1 MSGHSKWAT
10 TKHKKAAIDAK
21 RGKAFTRL
29 AKEITVAARMGGGD
43 PEGNPRLRTAML
55 KAREENMP
63 MENIRKAIQR
73 GTGEIPGAH
82 YEDYQFEGHGP
93 KGVAILIKVQTDN
106 KNRTVPEIRTI
117 LSKHGGN
124 LGENGCVSWMFD
136 MKGIITLEIP
146 GVDEDK
152 AMEMALDVGAEDVRL
167 HDGGVDLVIAPSD
180 FNAVFESVK
189 GKKWSPTYAEV
200 TMIPQT
206 TVPLDGKDAQM
217 MVRLMETLEDH
228 DDVQNVYANFDI
240 PDTLLDQLIG
250 EGS

>member
-29 AKEITVAARMGGGD
+29 AKEITVAARIGGGD

-63 MENIRKAIQR
+63 MENIKKAIQR
-73 GTGEIPGAH
+73 GTGEIPGAQ
-82 YEDYQFEGHGP
+82 YEECQFEGHGP
-93 KGVAILIKVQTDN
+93 KGVAIMIKAQTDN
-106 KNRTVPEIRTI
+106 KNRTVPEIRMI
-117 LSKHGGN
+117 FSKNGGN

-136 MKGIITLEIP
+136 QKGVITLDIS
-146 GVDEDK
+146 GITEDK
-152 AMEMALDVGAEDVRL
+152 AMELALETGAEEFRL
-167 HDGGVDLVIAPSD
+167 HENGVDLITAPQD
-180 FNAVFESVK
+180 FSSVLDAVKSRK
-189 GKKWSPTYAEV
+189 LSPSYAEV

-217 MVRLMETLEDH
+217 MVRLMEALEDH
-228 DDVQNVYANFDI
+228 DDIQHVWANFDI
-240 PDTLLDQLIG
+240 PESLLEQLLG
-250 EGS
+250 ENA